1 LASLS
6 LRLLAVLGSVLR
18 LCQSEMPGASSLVSL
33 LVSLLDVLQGVLVP
47 LLALQ
52 GVLVPLLDALLVPL
66 LDALLVPQ
74 GVLQL
79 SYYQFAAVVVGL
91 VDTLSGLLF
100 HSAAGDS
107 VASEIGK
114 HHFLAWAD
122 LSQCAELVRD
132 GYPQA
137 FEHLES
143 RAELVCRPPGWY
155 AELYRSYCWY
165 CVHFLQDVVQKHLEC
180 YSAGS

>member
-1 LASLS
+1 
-6 LRLLAVLGSVLR
+6 
-18 LCQSEMPGASSLVSL
+18 MPGASSLVSL
-33 LVSLLDVLQGVLVP
+33 LDVLLALQGVMVPLLALQGVLVP

-52 GVLVPLLDALLVPL
+52 GVLVPLLALQGVLVPLLAPQGVLVPL
-66 LDALLVPQ
+66 LDVLLAPQGVLVPQ

-91 VDTLSGLLF
+91 VDTLSGLLS

-114 HHFLAWAD
+114 HPFLAWAA

-143 RAELVCRPPGWY
+143 RA
-155 AELYRSYCWY
+155 
-165 CVHFLQDVVQKHLEC
+165 
-180 YSAGS
+180 